1 MKKHNTVKVVLI
13 TMLVFLLLSWILPA
27 AYYSGEYV
35 EQGRVQMGLFDL
47 FNYPLTA
54 LSYFGYI
61 ALFFVLVGG
70 FYGVLYK
77 IPAYRSLLDKIVQN
91 AYRKEKIA
99 ISIMIIVM
107 ALLVSMCGLN
117 IGIALLVPFII
128 SIILLMGYDKM
139 VAAMVTVG
147 SISAGLIGSTFA
159 YNSLSV
165 MLESFKLQLNYQIG
179 VRLILLAVAVILVI
193 FNVLMYIK
201 NSMNDIKIEKKTIR
215 TYEEED
221 FDDDEEE
228 IEEKV
233 KTEKVVKAP
242 SKKTT
247 SKKNMSKKT
256 SSSKSN
262 STKKTTTK
270 SSKSRKSDN
279 KAALKDED
287 IIVVRESIDDNDDE
301 LVPALISEGRHTFAM
316 TLFLSLL
323 FIIFVLAFITW
334 GDHGLKVKFFDDI
347 TSGLTKLEVFKFPL
361 FGKLLG
367 TVNSFGNWT
376 ITDMFLPMAL
386 VALVLVF
393 IYRIR
398 LADAYEGFVKGAK
411 KALLPAAMVI
421 LLYSILVLVT
431 YHPFQTVIYKVVLSW
446 TKGFNVATTTL
457 VAILSS
463 LFNSDISYS
472 FQSVIP
478 YYVSVVNKVKDFS
491 LAGIIF
497 QSMYGLTMLVAPTS
511 LILMG
516 TLSYLGISYKEWL
529 KNIWKLLLEL
539 FIILLIVFIILAL
552 M

>member
-61 ALFFVLVGG
+61 ALFFILVGG

-77 IPAYRSLLDKIVQN
+77 IPAYRSLLDKIVEN
-91 AYRKEKIA
+91 AYKKEKIA
-99 ISIMIIVM
+99 ISIMVIVM
-107 ALLVSMCGLN
+107 ALLVSICGLH

-128 SIILLMGYDKM
+128 SIILLMGYDKI

-147 SISAGLIGSTFA
+147 SISAGLIGSTYA
-159 YNSLSV
+159 YNNLSV
-165 MLESFKLQLNYQIG
+165 MLESFSLKLDYQIG
-179 VRLILLAVAVILVI
+179 VRFILLAVAVILVI

-201 NSMNDIKIEKKTIR
+201 NSMKDVQYEKKTIR
-215 TYEEED
+215 SIEDDEEEY
-221 FDDDEEE
+221 EE

-233 KTEKVVKAP
+233 ETTKVVKAA

-247 SKKNMSKKT
+247 SKKNIGKKST
-256 SSSKSN
+256 SSKSN
-262 STKKTTTK
+262 STKKTTK
-270 SSKSRKSDN
+270 SSKSRRSDN
-279 KAALKDED
+279 KAALRDED
-287 IIVVRESIDDNDDE
+287 IIVVRESIDEDT
-301 LVPALISEGRHTFAM
+301 LVPSPVGDGRRTMALS
-316 TLFLSLL
+316 LFLSLL
-323 FIIFVLAFITW
+323 FIVLVLAFVTW
-334 GDHGLKVKFFDDI
+334 GDNGFKIKFFDDV
-347 TSGLTKLEVFKFPL
+347 TSNLTKLEVFKFPI
-361 FGKLLG
+361 FGKILG
-367 TVNSFGNWT
+367 NVNAFGNWT
-376 ITDMFLPMAL
+376 VTDMFLPMAFTL
-386 VALVLVF
+386 LILIFV
-393 IYRIR
+393 YRVS
-398 LADAYEGFVKGAK
+398 LEDAYDGLVKGMK

-431 YHPFQTVIYKVVLSW
+431 YHPFQTVIYKVILSW

-457 VAILSS
+457 VAILAS

-472 FQSVIP
+472 FQSAIP
-478 YYVSVVNKVKDFS
+478 YYVSVVTNLKDFS
-491 LAGIIF
+491 IAGIIF

-516 TLSYLGISYKEWL
+516 ILSYLGISYKEWL
-529 KNIWKLLLEL
+529 RSIWKLLLEL
-539 FIILLIVFIILAL
+539 FIILLLVFIILAL
-552 M
+552 L